1 MSKSIFF
8 WIAASMALSG
18 ASAQSPSQK
27 RSDQLNAA
35 QAAANQDSGAQRKE
49 MVDKALMQ
57 AQPAKI
63 NIVPNK
69 TGIGA
74 IDPEAIAKQYS
85 QIKSA
90 APEKRDDD
98 TNELMVFVSLSMPK
112 GSLEKAARDTRKAGA
127 SLIMRG
133 VSKGVGPGRW
143 VQSMAALEP
152 LTKNGGEVSLHPDL
166 FERYGIKRVPAIVVA
181 AEPSAGCSED
191 ACRDFAVIYGDVSL
205 SYALERL
212 TDRNDAIGAISRQ
225 RLSKLEQR

>member
-1 MSKSIFF
+1 MNKSIYF

-18 ASAQSPSQK
+18 AWAQTSSQK

-35 QAAANQDSGAQRKE
+35 QAAANQDSGVQRKE

-63 NIVPNK
+63 NIEPSK
-69 TGIGA
+69 TGVGV
-74 IDPEAIAKQYS
+74 IDPEAIAKKYS

-112 GSLEKAARDTRKAGA
+112 GSLERAARDTRKAGA

-166 FERYGIKRVPAIVVA
+166 FERYGIKRVPAIVVS
-181 AEPSAGCSED
+181 AEPNAGCSED

>member
-1 MSKSIFF
+1 MKKPIYLLITTVVAMSSV
-8 WIAASMALSG
+8 AA
-18 ASAQSPSQK
+18 QTPQQK
-27 RSDQLNAA
+27 RQEQLQAA
-35 QAAANQDSGAQRKE
+35 QTAADQDSGAQRKD

-57 AQPAKI
+57 ASPAKI
-63 NIVPNK
+63 NIVPSK
-69 TGIGA
+69 TGVGV

-85 QIKSA
+85 QIKSS
-90 APEKRDDD
+90 APEKRDED

-112 GSLEKAARDTRKAGA
+112 GSLERAARDTRKAGA

-166 FERYGIKRVPAIVVA
+166 FERYSIKRVPAIVVA

-191 ACRDFAVIYGDVSL
+191 ACREYAVIYGDVSL

-212 TDRNDAIGAISRQ
+212 TDRTDVIGAISRQ